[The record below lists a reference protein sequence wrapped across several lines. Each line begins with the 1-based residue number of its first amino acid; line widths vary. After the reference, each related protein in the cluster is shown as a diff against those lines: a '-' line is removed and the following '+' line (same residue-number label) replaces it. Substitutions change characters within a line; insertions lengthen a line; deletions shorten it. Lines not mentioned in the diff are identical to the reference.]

1 MPRSVSNLSPA
12 TGLTRV
18 LAAVLLSSAL
28 LSGCGLLG
36 DKLDPQKS
44 WTVEQFYR
52 AAREEMDA
60 GNNLGAIKLYEQLEA
75 KYPFGKYAQQAQLDV
90 AYANY
95 REGETAAA
103 ISAADRFIKLHPNHP
118 AVDYAIYLKGLA
130 HYKLDMGFLGTWLTQ
145 DMSERDPKALRES
158 FDSFKELVERFPES
172 KYAEDSQARMVY
184 LVNTL
189 AKHEVQVAQYYY
201 NRGAYLA
208 AANRAQATLTRY
220 PQAPANQEA
229 LVMMVRAY
237 EKLEMKQLADDARRV
252 LQKNFPENATANA
265 APGNKAWWKLW

>member
-1 MPRSVSNLSPA
+1 MLLFS
-12 TGLTRV
+12 
-18 LAAVLLSSAL
+18 AV
-28 LSGCGLLG
+28 LSGCGVLG
-36 DKLDPQKS
+36 EKLDPQKS

-52 AAREEMDA
+52 AAKDELDG

-75 KYPFGKYAQQAQLDV
+75 KYPFGKFAQQAQLDV

-95 REGETAAA
+95 KEGETAAA
-103 ISAADRFIKLHPNHP
+103 IAAADRFIKLHPNHP

-130 HYKLDMGFLGTWLTQ
+130 HYKLDLGFLGSWLTQ

-172 KYAEDSQARMVY
+172 RYADDARARMVF

-189 AKHEVQVAQYYY
+189 ARHEVQVAQYYF

-208 AANRAQATLTRY
+208 AANRAQTTLTRY

-237 EKLEMKQLADDARRV
+237 EKLEMKQLADDTRRV
-252 LQKNFPENATANA
+252 LQKNFPANA
-265 APGNKAWWKLW
+265 MAALPASGKPWWKLW

>member
-1 MPRSVSNLSPA
+1 MSAAARPA
-12 TGLTRV
+12 SRL
-18 LAAVLLSSAL
+18 LAAAVVSATL
-28 LSGCGLLG
+28 LSGCGMLG

-52 AAREEMDA
+52 AAKDELDS
-60 GNNLGAIKLYEQLEA
+60 GNNLGAIKLYEQLEG
-75 KYPFGKYAQQAQLDV
+75 KYPFGKFAQQAQLDV

-95 REGETAAA
+95 KEGETAAA
-103 ISAADRFIKLHPNHP
+103 IAAADRFIKLHPNHP

-130 HYKLDMGFLGTWLTQ
+130 HYRLDLGFLGSWLTQ

-172 KYAEDSQARMVY
+172 RYADDARARMVF

-208 AANRAQATLTRY
+208 AANRAQTTLTRY

-252 LQKNFPENATANA
+252 LQKNFPDNAMAA
-265 APGNKAWWKLW
+265 APAQGKPWWKLW